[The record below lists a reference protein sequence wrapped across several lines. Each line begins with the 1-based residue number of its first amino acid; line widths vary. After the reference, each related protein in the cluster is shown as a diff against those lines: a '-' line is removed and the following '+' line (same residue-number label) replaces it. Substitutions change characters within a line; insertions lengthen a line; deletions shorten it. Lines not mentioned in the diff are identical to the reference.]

1 MPIIDDTTAEV
12 DHDYQQLRQVTKKYL
27 RITLLLIIINSLLYA
42 YHVSTIALQLPL
54 VDAIALGLLVHFL
67 GVGLIGLMLSLFI
80 AFIPYQKLSW
90 QQKYRSVTVG
100 IIFLINGIIFIRK
113 CNAIL
118 FFHTG
123 WGITNVV
130 G

>member
-123 WGITNVV
+123 WSITNVV